1 MVVSVLAVG
10 VVCWLKG
17 ESWYHGFGGGWRR
30 GCAGGN
36 QRHKA
41 VRSLTSVTLKILG
54 QDPPEDSPPGDT
66 VPAASLFW
74 LSLLEVCCRTPWVGS
89 CSPWSLSAALGT
101 QVACEC
107 VMEGGM
113 EDAVAVKGVF

>member
-1 MVVSVLAVG
+1 MLVSVLALG

-17 ESWYHGFGGGWRR
+17 ESWYPGFGGGWRR

-36 QRHKA
+36 QRQKA
-41 VRSLTSVTLKILG
+41 VRSLTSMTLEILG

-66 VPAASLFW
+66 VPSAPPVLAEPAGG
-74 LSLLEVCCRTPWVGS
+74 LLQTPRGGL
-89 CSPWSLSAALGT
+89 CSPWSVSADLGT
-101 QVACEC
+101 QAACEC
-107 VMEGGM
+107 VRAGRM